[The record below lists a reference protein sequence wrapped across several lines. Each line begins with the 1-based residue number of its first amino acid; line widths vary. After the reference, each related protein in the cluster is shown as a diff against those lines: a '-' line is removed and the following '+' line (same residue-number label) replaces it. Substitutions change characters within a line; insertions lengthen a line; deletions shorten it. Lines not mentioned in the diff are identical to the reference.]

1 WWNGVVIERTQFPEG
16 SPKKGENNPDQE
28 RASREGDK
36 NRGRNGHQGAPEV
49 AAHQNTRSSVH
60 KQIPRARD
68 GGLRQDGIGRAG
80 MVLSDIIIFLMV
92 AGLLGGLIYVM
103 ASPNRY
109 AKMTDEEFE
118 EDTKR
123 GSVLG
128 SVVIG
133 MERALRRREADLVI

>member
-1 WWNGVVIERTQFPEG
+1 
-16 SPKKGENNPDQE
+16 
-28 RASREGDK
+28 
-36 NRGRNGHQGAPEV
+36 
-49 AAHQNTRSSVH
+49 
-60 KQIPRARD
+60 
-68 GGLRQDGIGRAG
+68 

-92 AGLLGGLIYVM
+92 AGLIGGLIYVM

-123 GSVLG
+123 SSVLG

-133 MERALRRREADLVI
+133 MERTLRRKETDFVIEEKSRVEKDATPSGDRPPEEIPESAQEKPRS

>member
-1 WWNGVVIERTQFPEG
+1 
-16 SPKKGENNPDQE
+16 
-28 RASREGDK
+28 
-36 NRGRNGHQGAPEV
+36 
-49 AAHQNTRSSVH
+49 
-60 KQIPRARD
+60 
-68 GGLRQDGIGRAG
+68 
-80 MVLSDIIIFLMV
+80 MVLSDIVIFLMV
-92 AGLLGGLIYVM
+92 AGLFGGLIYVM

-133 MERALRRREADLVI
+133 MERALRRREADLVIEEKLRVEKDATPSGDRPPAETPNPTQEKPRR

>member
-1 WWNGVVIERTQFPEG
+1 
-16 SPKKGENNPDQE
+16 
-28 RASREGDK
+28 
-36 NRGRNGHQGAPEV
+36 
-49 AAHQNTRSSVH
+49 
-60 KQIPRARD
+60 
-68 GGLRQDGIGRAG
+68 

-123 GSVLG
+123 GSVLVL
-128 SVVIG
+128 SSLAWSEPCAVAKRIW
-133 MERALRRREADLVI
+133 